1 MSSPSAS
8 YMMISEIK
16 LVTCVSFTC
25 INKNM
30 SIKLKVWQFV
40 PLTPFHADRFYYIN
54 FVNSCCLVFHQGDE
68 GTSWY
73 IIYKGSVNVIVHGK
87 VYKIINL

>member
-1 MSSPSAS
+1 MSSPSVS

-16 LVTCVSFTC
+16 LVTCVSSTC
-25 INKNM
+25 INNVTM
-30 SIKLKVWQFV
+30 KLKYGC
-40 PLTPFHADRFYYIN
+40 YYIN
-54 FVNSCCLVFHQGDE
+54 SYCLVFHQGDE

-87 VYKIINL
+87 VYKL